1 MTQPA
6 RAVRKFNPGTGQSDT
21 ELVRQFVVREKEL
34 EVALDILR
42 SNIDAPCCQNTLV
55 VAPRGAGKTML
66 LARIAAELRAN
77 DAFSQ
82 YLLPVRFMEESFEAY
97 DIGEF
102 WLEALF
108 HLALEVESST
118 PDLATELR
126 QSHQD
131 LCDHWRPDLA
141 TQALATLL
149 DAADQLDRRLVLLVE
164 NLADLCR
171 DVDDDFGWALRGVLQ
186 TEPRL
191 MLLSSATTRFQELDD
206 ASEPFFE
213 LFRFVYLRPL
223 DSAACLRLW
232 QTVSGNVASEQAI
245 RPLEIFTGGSP
256 RLLVMVA
263 EFAGHRSLPQL
274 MDELVTL
281 IDNHTEYF
289 RGHLERLPKGE
300 KRVYVAII
308 DLWQPSSTG
317 EIAQRA
323 RMDVRTTSTC
333 IGRLVGR
340 GMVSLRGSGGRKRYV
355 ATERLYS
362 IYYKLRRER
371 DETSVVRNLIR
382 FMVAFYTPEELM
394 GMSDDI
400 AQGASASATVYK
412 GLARALVEEPKFMEA
427 FEAAFLGPLVK
438 AIQAGRHRDCLRLC
452 EQLLAGESLPE
463 ATTSKILVMKANC
476 LDDLGDHDAA
486 TAVYDE
492 VLLRYGKDTS
502 SAVRDVVFVAQ
513 LNRGVVRGHRGDMA
527 GAMDDF
533 DQVIGRL
540 DGDASRGNEQMLARA
555 LLNKAT
561 TLSES
566 QHFSAFIQ
574 TLDGI
579 DARFG
584 ENDAPFARIATITAL
599 VNKGAALDIMG
610 DTSGAVAVYR
620 DVLDMHADCEIDEVQ
635 EPLAGAHF
643 NMAVGLYELSDHQGA
658 ADAYR
663 ALARRFGDTSD
674 PSAQPWVAMGLVNL
688 GVLLS
693 RDLGDSVEAVVTYDG
708 VVAKFGGLT
717 APGVRRQVAKALV
730 KRGVEQRRLGD
741 DEAAVA
747 SWDEVVERFGL
758 GTEANVGDL
767 VVSAL
772 LQKALVLAANESHA
786 ESCVALNQILDEF
799 GGTDDERVRVL
810 LGGTLATRCGVEIA
824 VGRAN
829 DALETSAAL
838 EREFAD
844 LQRESFVWAARCHA
858 VRAHLALGELALA
871 LAKFELVYEAFTP
884 AERPVHQLSALVSEC
899 LVAGLSPR
907 DLANVLSTQDDKAST
922 VAPLLIALWQEAGDD
937 VRAPEESLDVATDIR
952 ASWREQGRQ

>member
-6 RAVRKFNPGTGQSDT
+6 RAIRKFNPGTGQSDA

-108 HLALEVESST
+108 HLALEVESSA

-126 QSHQD
+126 QSHQE

-213 LFRFVYLRPL
+213 LFRFVYLKPL

-281 IDNHTEYF
+281 IDHHTEYF

-340 GMVSLRGSGGRKRYV
+340 GMVSLRGSGSRKRYV

-371 DETSVVRNLIR
+371 DEATVVRNLIR
-382 FMVAFYTPEELM
+382 FMVAFYSRDELIAMSEDFVRGAWESTAVSKGIAGVLADEPVFVDVFESGLLPPLKKAVREGRFEEALTTCERALSGPPLPPVIMWRVLWAKAVCFDAVGDYDGEVALYDDFLQRYGARSPAEDDALPPQIVVIWAWGNKGAILGRLGKTDDAVATLRELLRTWGDCKLAEAQEHLALAHLNLGVGLEEL
-394 GMSDDI
+394 GDIQSAVDAYEAVDRRFADASDSRIQYWVATALVNLGAVLSEERDQWPRAIRTYDDAI
-400 AQGASASATVYK
+400 ARFGNVDHSDLQRSVAMALFNRGVAYEHLGDQQSAMASWSEVVKRSAGFSNAGTISVVVNAK
-412 GLARALVEEPKFMEA
+412 LAKANGLARAGSYGDAHAE
-427 FEAAFLGPLVK
+427 LGRIV
-438 AIQAGRHRDCLRLC
+438 H
-452 EQLLAGESLPE
+452 E
-463 ATTSKILVMKANC
+463 
-476 LDDLGDHDAA
+476 
-486 TAVYDE
+486 
-492 VLLRYGKDTS
+492 
-502 SAVRDVVFVAQ
+502 F
-513 LNRGVVRGHRGDMA
+513 
-527 GAMDDF
+527 
-533 DQVIGRL
+533 GRL
-540 DGDASRGNEQMLARA
+540 EEDGVRA
-555 LLNKAT
+555 LL
-561 TLSES
+561 
-566 QHFSAFIQ
+566 
-574 TLDGI
+574 G
-579 DARFG
+579 R
-584 ENDAPFARIATITAL
+584 AL
-599 VNKGAALDIMG
+599 VARC
-610 DTSGAVAVYR
+610 AV
-620 DVLDMHADCEIDEVQ
+620 
-635 EPLAGAHF
+635 
-643 NMAVGLYELSDHQGA
+643 EL
-658 ADAYR
+658 
-663 ALARRFGDTSD
+663 
-674 PSAQPWVAMGLVNL
+674 
-688 GVLLS
+688 
-693 RDLGDSVEAVVTYDG
+693 DLGRPA
-708 VVAKFGGLT
+708 
-717 APGVRRQVAKALV
+717 
-730 KRGVEQRRLGD
+730 
-741 DEAAVA
+741 
-747 SWDEVVERFGL
+747 
-758 GTEANVGDL
+758 
-767 VVSAL
+767 
-772 LQKALVLAANESHA
+772 
-786 ESCVALNQILDEF
+786 
-799 GGTDDERVRVL
+799 
-810 LGGTLATRCGVEIA
+810 
-824 VGRAN
+824 
-829 DALETSAAL
+829 DALETCATL
-838 EREFAD
+838 ERGFAD
-844 LQRESFVWAARCHA
+844 LRDERFVWYARFHAAR
-858 VRAHLALGELALA
+858 AHFALGDIEQGRAAFDLA
-871 LAKFELVYEAFTP
+871 YQAFTP
-884 AERPVHQLSALVSEC
+884 TGRAVHQLGLLVFESFLAGVPARVLADTLSSADDRALAAIPV
-899 LVAGLSPR
+899 LVA
-907 DLANVLSTQDDKAST
+907 
-922 VAPLLIALWQEAGDD
+922 LLQEAGED
-937 VRAPEESLDVATDIR
+937 VRAPEEFFEVAADVR
-952 ASWREQGRQ
+952 ASWHKHRVPPVLHQTPRGASATE